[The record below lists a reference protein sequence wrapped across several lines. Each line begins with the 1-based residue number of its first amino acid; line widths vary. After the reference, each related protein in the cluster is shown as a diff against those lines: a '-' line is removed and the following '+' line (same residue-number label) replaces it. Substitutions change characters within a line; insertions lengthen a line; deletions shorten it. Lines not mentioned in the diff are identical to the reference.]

1 MIKNLNEKIDYINNA
16 FNGTKKPV
24 LKEFLIAGNINAA
37 IFFVDEITNSDAI
50 NKDILRPLMK
60 AEIQQNQDVM
70 NIIKNSI
77 VPFGDME
84 SFDDINLVTGFL
96 LDGNA
101 VLFVDG
107 QAEMISFS
115 VKKWGSRGI
124 EEPPTSTVIYG
135 PREGFNEDMKTNI
148 SLIRRRVK
156 SPDLTIDMINVGKY
170 SATKVAVVYINTVAD
185 KNIVNTIK
193 KRISKV
199 NIDGILDSTYLEA
212 FLEDNR
218 RTVFTQVGKTEKP
231 DIAVGKMLE
240 GRVCV
245 IVDGCPSVLTLPH
258 LFMENFQDSG
268 DYYGL
273 NERKSYLRIL
283 RLVSYLFAVLLPGL
297 YVSMLL
303 FHYEMLP
310 TDLLLTIINAR
321 DGIPINPM
329 MELLITMFL
338 FELLQEASIRMPR
351 HIGSA
356 MSIVGALILGDTAV
370 KAGTISSPAVM
381 VSAVSALTIY
391 NVPDQADVVNML
403 RFLFTLLAGFVGFFG
418 LLLGVAVVCLHLI
431 SLTSVGVPYM
441 APYAPLY
448 ANDKQDGLLLK
459 PITQR
464 FLRPESI
471 PTKNRVRMKH
481 NKNS

>member
-70 NIIKNSI
+70 NIIKSSI

-170 SATKVAVVYINTVAD
+170 SATKVEVVYINTVAD

-283 RLVSYLFAVLLPGL
+283 RLVSYLFAVLHSRVICF
-297 YVSMLL
+297 YAL
-303 FHYEMLP
+303 FH
-310 TDLLLTIINAR
+310 
-321 DGIPINPM
+321 
-329 MELLITMFL
+329 
-338 FELLQEASIRMPR
+338 
-351 HIGSA
+351 
-356 MSIVGALILGDTAV
+356 
-370 KAGTISSPAVM
+370 
-381 VSAVSALTIY
+381 
-391 NVPDQADVVNML
+391 
-403 RFLFTLLAGFVGFFG
+403 
-418 LLLGVAVVCLHLI
+418 
-431 SLTSVGVPYM
+431 
-441 APYAPLY
+441 
-448 ANDKQDGLLLK
+448 
-459 PITQR
+459 
-464 FLRPESI
+464 
-471 PTKNRVRMKH
+471 
-481 NKNS
+481 